1 MRKFAVLTIAVMAL
15 MAITV
20 PAIAK
25 PSHVA
30 QNQPE
35 YWEAQYEGFECFKV
49 DRSFGTSYVADK
61 DYSLVVLKGGPDN
74 EVELDVGVGDELYA
88 PDNPRSGEPYDIS
101 HIIFC
106 EGDPLV
112 S

>member
-1 MRKFAVLTIAVMAL
+1 MRKFVALIVAVAAL

-25 PSHVA
+25 PVHVA

-35 YWEAQYEGFECFKV
+35 YWEALYEGFDCFKV
-49 DRSFGTSYVADK
+49 DHGFGSSYVADE
-61 DYSLVVLKGGPDN
+61 DYSLVVLKGGPAS
-74 EVELDVGVGDELYA
+74 EEELGVEAGDELFA
-88 PDNPRSGEPYDIS
+88 PDNPRTGDPYDIS

-106 EGDPLV
+106 EGDPLI